1 MKQYHNNN
9 NNNNNANNNN
19 GGRTMTNNTIRNTR
33 NAENAAKEAAKKA
46 AEKAARLK
54 RVKPMDTIGAAQAF
68 MSEELRPYFAEDG
81 TLMGVYGG
89 DYIQEPIFMADGSV
103 STIAAETPEAM
114 ARLKEQLNQGLSGD
128 GKYHATVI
136 FEGMVTCCVGNSPE
150 DLDKDIQAA
159 EEMYESLK
167 KGLLKNGMPI
177 KGSVYETCK
186 VGMELAELIDSGDL
200 SDNIKE
206 VIGKDNQR
214 YLIVYDDNYIMALS
228 GETKATLDDIQ
239 SPLTD
244 KDKETILVD
253 RLNAALSE

>member
-1 MKQYHNNN
+1 
-9 NNNNNANNNN
+9 
-19 GGRTMTNNTIRNTR
+19 MTNNTIRNTR